1 VALVALVALV
11 VLGAVIL
18 AVVVVAIIMSNDSAA
33 PISGTGDMRA
43 AEMEAKARSI
53 GAQPG
58 ETNHF

>member
-1 VALVALVALV
+1 MALIALV
-11 VLGAVIL
+11 VLGAVVL
-18 AVVVVAIIMSNDSAA
+18 AVVVVAIILSNDSAA
-33 PISGTGDMRA
+33 PIGGSGDMRA